1 MATTTKGRQM
11 SLAERVKFDAAMT
24 QLAAAI
30 ERARLQPY
38 WPKAKQ
44 QRQIAEAMKVRRQ
57 G

>member
-1 MATTTKGRQM
+1 M